1 MTSSFIHEDLFRQIR
16 ESVPM
21 VCVDFVCVHNG
32 KVLLTYRTEEPKKGE
47 WWIQG
52 GRLQK
57 NETLST
63 GLQRLA
69 QREIGTSMKILRRVG
84 VYEFFSDPTTSITSG
99 IHDVAICYLVEPK
112 NSDFIIKL
120 DETHSQYRWIEKIEK
135 TLDPYI
141 KRVLEDTGI
150 FIEQTP

>member
-1 MTSSFIHEDLFRQIR
+1 MSSSFIPETLFKQIR

-21 VCVDFVCVHNG
+21 VCIDFVCVHNG

-57 NETLST
+57 NETLSE

-69 QREIGTSMKILRRVG
+69 LREIGTPVKILKQIG
-84 VYEFFSDPTTSITSG
+84 VYEFFSGPTSSITSS
-99 IHDVAICYLVEPK
+99 IHDVAVCYLVEPLDV
-112 NSDFIIKL
+112 SIPIKL
-120 DETHSQYRWIEKIEK
+120 DETHTHYRWINTVEED
-135 TLDPYI
+135 LDPYV
-141 KRVLEDTGI
+141 KRALKDAGLLAQKT
-150 FIEQTP
+150 